1 MGKKRNMAK
10 DATILTFVR
19 CVTMLVSIIQ
29 TMILTRTLSK
39 TNYGTY
45 SQAVLLISFLSP
57 FFSMGLENAINYFF
71 NKSESIEIRKI
82 YINTIFA
89 ISLTAGLLCGLM
101 IIILHMHIGLYFDNP
116 LIVPLT
122 GYIAF
127 RPCLQNLIA
136 LYQPIYISSGYV
148 KTIAIRNLFI
158 SLMQIIIVGGI
169 SCFLNNISIVLCL
182 LLLLDIFQLIYF
194 AAIYRKREFKI
205 SVLQSDFSLSGEI
218 LKYALPMLFSLSV
231 GTISANIDKLMISGL
246 MSVEDYALYSNVSKE
261 LPFSFIAGSFTAV
274 VTPFIVKYINN
285 GENSK
290 FKELWACYLEIG
302 YRVTWP
308 LCFAALVF
316 APELIEVLYSGL
328 YLSREG
334 IIVFRL
340 YTITAMFRFTYF
352 GIVPTA
358 MGRTDIIMKYSILGC
373 MINLILN
380 YPMYYVMG
388 MPGPA
393 FATIISMIIPS
404 FLYFRASAKLVQ
416 VHVLDVLVP
425 KKIIILIFKMLLAGV
440 LSKVIVSIFN
450 NIAVNVFFTL
460 LMGCLII
467 FIVIFG
473 TDYKTIKSLI
483 KYMNKEG

>member
-1 MGKKRNMAK
+1 MDRKRNIAK

-39 TNYGTY
+39 TSYGTY
-45 SQAVLLISFLSP
+45 SQAILVISFLSP

-71 NKSESIEIRKI
+71 NKSANIKIRKN

-89 ISLTAGLLCGLM
+89 ISIASGLLCGL
-101 IIILHMHIGLYFDNP
+101 IILILRIQIGLYFDNP

-136 LYQPIYISSGYV
+136 LYQPMYIASGYV
-148 KTIAIRNLFI
+148 KIIAARNLFI
-158 SLMQIIIVGGI
+158 SLMQIVIVGGI
-169 SCFLNNISIVLCL
+169 SYFFNNISMVLFL
-182 LLLLDIFQLIYF
+182 LLLLDVFQFICF
-194 AAIYRKREFKI
+194 AAIYRKMAFKI
-205 SVLQSDFSLSGEI
+205 SVLQADFSLAGEI

-231 GTISANIDKLMISGL
+231 GTISANIDKLMVGKL
-246 MSVEDYALYSNVSKE
+246 MSVEEYALYSNVSKE

-274 VTPFIVKYINN
+274 VTPFIIKYINN
-285 GENSK
+285 KEDSK
-290 FKELWACYLEIG
+290 FKELWSCYLEMG

-340 YTITAMFRFTYF
+340 YTIAAMFRFTYF
-352 GIVPTA
+352 GIIPTA
-358 MGRTDIIMKYSILGC
+358 MGRTDIIMKYSVFGC
-373 MINLILN
+373 LLNLVLN
-380 YPMYYVMG
+380 YPMYYIMG

-393 FATIISMIIPS
+393 FATIISMAVPS
-404 FLYFRASAKLVQ
+404 FLYFKTSTGLVKI
-416 VHVLDVLVP
+416 HALDVLVP
-425 KKIIILIFKMLLAGV
+425 RKIINLIFKMFLSGI
-440 LSKVIVSIFN
+440 LSKIVVLIFDGIVS
-450 NIAVNVFFTL
+450 NVLFSLTT
-460 LMGCLII
+460 GCFII
-467 FIVIFG
+467 CIVVFG
-473 TDYKTIKSLI
+473 TDYKTIKSLV
-483 KYMNKEG
+483 KYMNKEE